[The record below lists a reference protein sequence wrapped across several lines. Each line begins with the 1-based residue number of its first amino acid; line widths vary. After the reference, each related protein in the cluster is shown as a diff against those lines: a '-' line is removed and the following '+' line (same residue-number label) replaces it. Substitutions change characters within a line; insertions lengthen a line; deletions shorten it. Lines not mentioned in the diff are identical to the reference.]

1 MRTMRFGVAALLAVL
16 TVAAC
21 SSSKNGA
28 SDATTGNQSPGSAAA
43 NPGVAGGVQG
53 KKVTFI
59 IYADQSTPF
68 FNPVV
73 KGAQDAAKLYGLNLN
88 VEYSNSD
95 TATQNNQINTAVAG
109 GVDALALSI
118 PSNTAF
124 TKSVCAASQ
133 KGIPV
138 VAFNVTA
145 TSGPVL
151 NCALS
156 FVGQNFPAAGKLIA
170 QRLLQ
175 DAHLSSGAH
184 VFCPVEDPTAVYAT
198 GRADGANQ
206 ALASI
211 GAKCDVVETGFD
223 LAKAQ
228 TTETQYLLGH
238 SDTKAIIALGQVPL
252 QVATAAEKSAGI
264 SVPIVG
270 FDLSPQIS
278 DAIKAGSV
286 LATVEQQPYLQGYYA
301 IIQLALKLQYGL
313 TPSNVDTG
321 NAVIDKTN
329 VDQISSLAG
338 KIY

>member
-1 MRTMRFGVAALLAVL
+1 MLRKASLIIVAAATVLLAACAGNTTSGVKN
-16 TVAAC
+16 AATGTA
-21 SSSKNGA
+21 SGA
-28 SDATTGNQSPGSAAA
+28 AK
-43 NPGVAGGVQG
+43 G

-73 KGAQDAAKLYGLNLN
+73 DGARAAAKIYGLNLD

-95 TATQNNQINTAVAG
+95 NSTQVNQIQTAVAG
-109 GVDALALSI
+109 GVNALAVSI

-124 TKSVCAASQ
+124 TKAVCAAHA

-151 NCALS
+151 NCMLS
-156 FVGQNFPAAGKLIA
+156 FVGQDFEQAGYLIA
-170 QRLLQ
+170 QRLVSEGKVP
-175 DAHLSSGAH
+175 HGAQ
-184 VFCPVEDPTAVYAT
+184 VFCPVEDTTAVYAA
-198 GRADGANQ
+198 GRAAGADR
-206 ALASI
+206 ALAAV
-211 GAKCDVVETGFD
+211 GARCDEVSTGFD
-223 LAKAQ
+223 LAQAQ

-238 SDTKAIIALGQVPL
+238 QNTKVILALGQVPL
-252 QVATAAEKSAGI
+252 QVAPAAVKSAHTQAAI
-264 SVPIVG
+264 AG

-278 DAIKAGSV
+278 NAIKSGSI

-301 IIQLALKLQYGL
+301 VTQLALNLAYGA

-321 NAVIDKTN
+321 NAIVDNTN
-329 VDQISSLAG
+329 VEKVASLAG
-338 KIY
+338 TVY